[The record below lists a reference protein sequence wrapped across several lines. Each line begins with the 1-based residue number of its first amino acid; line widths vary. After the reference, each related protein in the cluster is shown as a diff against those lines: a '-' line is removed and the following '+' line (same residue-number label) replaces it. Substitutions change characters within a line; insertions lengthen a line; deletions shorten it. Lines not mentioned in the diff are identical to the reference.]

1 MNLEQVRLVL
11 TEALRLFPQ
20 PPILIRRALVD
31 DTLPLAWNNEKQ
43 VKVFRGT
50 DIFMLFWNLHRSPVL
65 WGDDADTFRPGA
77 LSLSLYIYTYI
88 HICIY
93 MCVWV
98 CPVLWGDDADPFRP
112 GALSLSLSLST
123 HIYTYMHIHVCVCVS
138 CTLG

>member
-77 LSLSLYIYTYI
+77 LSLSL
-88 HICIY
+88 
-93 MCVWV
+93 
-98 CPVLWGDDADPFRP
+98 
-112 GALSLSLSLST
+112 SLST